1 MKRLNFL
8 LLFLVLSLLLSA
20 CYSEV
25 GQPDTTASPSTS
37 ASGEESSGESTAPS
51 SEEPQEERPEIP
63 VAHSYSPDNQKAVSS
78 MGGSAFPVAG
88 GFYKGSSP
96 ITYFDIEHEAKVVMC
111 NLAGCSHNTDAC
123 PAYIRNLKQ
132 LLATEEAIYAFCQDY
147 TSVWLVKLNLQT
159 YEKTTEFSVEGK
171 DDVYYY
177 INTAFYSTGHIF
189 VRLNRTDENS
199 SGYCTYLYDTES
211 GETELFFQD
220 TKLQYLH
227 MIGSY
232 GNTVLLYYG
241 EYDEAPMTLDE
252 YVELHPEQSIEEC
265 MDEYVNVYTINFSK
279 EHHTGGRYFY
289 DLEAKTYT
297 EAYPALQGD
306 SQEIPYTNYSSDG
319 EMFGEYVL
327 YKLGNA
333 VMRYSL
339 KTGEREL
346 LVDAP
351 NIINGNLNDDKLEYL
366 KVIDGTISDGTIE
379 VHIYDIAS
387 GEDYVIETHRSQE
400 PYFSLY
406 TETADAFIGYRD
418 GQAWIL
424 KEDYYNGRFENAHKY

>member
-1 MKRLNFL
+1 MKRMNLL

-25 GQPDTTASPSTS
+25 GQPGATAS
-37 ASGEESSGESTAPS
+37 ADESTAPS
-51 SEEPQEERPEIP
+51 SDDSQGERPVIP

-78 MGGSAFPVAG
+78 TGSAFPVAG

-96 ITYFDIEHEAKVVMC
+96 ITYFDIEHEAKIVMC
-111 NLAGCSHNTDAC
+111 NLAGCSHNTDDC
-123 PAYIRNLKQ
+123 PAYIRNLKG
-132 LLATEEAIYAFCQDY
+132 LLATDDAIYGICDNTY
-147 TSVWLVKLNLQT
+147 DVWLVKLDLRT

-171 DDVYYY
+171 DDVYYFL
-177 INTAFYSTGHIF
+177 NTAFYSTGHIF
-189 VRLNRTDENS
+189 VRLNRTDGNS

-211 GETELFFQD
+211 GKTELFFQD
-220 TKLQYLH
+220 NELQSLSVN
-227 MIGSY
+227 GSY
-232 GNTVLLYYG
+232 GNTVLLYYS
-241 EYDEAPMTLDE
+241 EYDEAPMKYDE
-252 YVELHPEQSIEEC
+252 YRAQHPDMEE
-265 MDEYVNVYTINFSK
+265 MESYDEYEAYLSDFDE
-279 EHHTGGRYFY
+279 EHRTGGRYFY
-289 DLEAKTYT
+289 DLETKTYT
-297 EAYPALQGD
+297 DAYPLLCGD
-306 SQEIPYTNYSSDG
+306 SEELPRLYFSTNSIF
-319 EMFGEYVL
+319 FGEYIL
-327 YKLGNA
+327 YQLGDA
-333 VMRYSL
+333 VMRYSMV
-339 KTGEREL
+339 TGEREL

-351 NIINGNLNDDKLEYL
+351 NIFTGNLNDDKLEYL

-418 GQAWIL
+418 GEAWIL